1 MISKTGLLA
10 IDAMTVLA
18 GWPRERYAAA
28 GAIAESIDAPQN
40 YLSKLL
46 HGMARAGLVQS
57 QKGRRG
63 GFRLARSPESIS
75 LLEVIRCIETKERW
89 TGCLLG
95 REDCTDGHDPCAV
108 HARWCELRDGY
119 RRLLEETT
127 IADLT
132 RGGGLPVDV
141 GAPGRTADP
150 THQLTVGSFNSEP
163 H

>member
-18 GWPRERYAAA
+18 GWPRERYVAA
-28 GAIAESIDAPQN
+28 GAIAGSIDAPQN

-75 LLEVIRCIETKERW
+75 LLEVIRCIESRERW
-89 TGCLLG
+89 SGCLLG
-95 REDCTDGHDPCAV
+95 RDECTQGRRPCAV
-108 HARWCELRDGY
+108 HARWCELREGY
-119 RRLLEETT
+119 RRLLQETT

-132 RGGGLPVDV
+132 RGEGLPVES
-141 GAPGRTADP
+141 GAPMTGP
-150 THQLTVGSFNSEP
+150 SHQLAAAPVGSDL
-163 H
+163 